1 MALVN
6 KCDISGFIDYSD
18 LDKTILGTKVILIT
32 KAILA
37 TKSILKARW
46 KKIVKLHVFD
56 SSCIH
61 GETHFEDDG
70 IQNYLVL

>member
-37 TKSILKARW
+37 TKSILKAR
-46 KKIVKLHVFD
+46 
-56 SSCIH
+56 
-61 GETHFEDDG
+61 
-70 IQNYLVL
+70 